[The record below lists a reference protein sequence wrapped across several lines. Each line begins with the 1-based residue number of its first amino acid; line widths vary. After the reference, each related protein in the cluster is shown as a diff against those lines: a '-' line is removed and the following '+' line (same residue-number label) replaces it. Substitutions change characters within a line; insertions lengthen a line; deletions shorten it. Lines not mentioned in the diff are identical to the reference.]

1 MQTKI
6 VLLIILAA
14 IVALALVLFQYYYKS
29 KKRGRLTVFL
39 SFLRFIGIF
48 GLLLLL
54 INPKFTKKEY
64 TLEKTNLVILTDN
77 STSVESSKNEIASIL
92 EKINSNEA
100 VANRFRIKQYNF
112 GTSLEES
119 NALDYKAKHTNI
131 TKALSS
137 IKDIYAYTNTAML
150 LLTDGNQTIGEDYEF
165 YSKTLKYPIFPIALG
180 DTTKYE
186 DVRIG
191 QVNVNKYAFLKNK
204 YPIETYA
211 IYEGK
216 GSITAAVNISVN
228 GKNVYRENINLSAE
242 NNSKRITTL
251 LGAKSVGVKRIKA
264 AITPLDNERNI
275 NNNQKNIVIEVID
288 EKTNIAIISNITHPD
303 IGALK
308 KSIEQNEQRSVTI
321 MKPNVKSKDL
331 EDVDVF
337 ILYQPERSFITIYKY
352 IQQKKASLFTVTG
365 AKTNWNFINRNRKQY
380 KVEDGYPIQEVFG
393 VLNPSFSKFD
403 ISDFSMEDFPPL
415 ESNAGTININ
425 EGETLIQTKI
435 QGRTLQ
441 SPILL
446 ALDDVDGKEVVL
458 FGENIWKWRVQSYR
472 NNQNF
477 ENFNNLIG
485 KLMLYLSTSKAKN
498 RLNVDY
504 KSVYQGSTDAKI
516 IATYFD
522 EAFVFD
528 PNASITLKLNGK
540 ENGFSNETPM
550 LVKGNF
556 YESDLTNIPSG
567 EYIFSV
573 TVKNENRSKTGSF
586 TILDFDVEK
595 QFLSTDYKKLN
606 QLAIGTGGQIYFPS
620 EIDVFLE
627 DIFNNKE
634 FVPIQKGKENVVPLI
649 DFWILFGIITAALAL
664 EWFIRK
670 YNGLT

>member
-14 IVALALVLFQYYYKS
+14 IVALALVLFQYYFKS

-39 SFLRFIGIF
+39 SFLRFIGVF

-77 STSVESSKNEIASIL
+77 STSVDGSKNEIASIL

-100 VANRFRIKQYNF
+100 IANRFRIKQYNF
-112 GTSLEES
+112 GTTLEES
-119 NALDYKAKHTNI
+119 DALDYKAKQTNI

-165 YSKTLKYPIFPIALG
+165 YSNTLKYPIFPIALG

-216 GSITAAVNISVN
+216 GSITAAVNITVN
-228 GKNVYRENINLSAE
+228 GKNIYRENINLSAE
-242 NNSKRITTL
+242 NNSKRIHTL
-251 LGAKSVGVKRIKA
+251 LGANSVGVKRIKV

-275 NNNQKNIVIEVID
+275 SNNQKNIAIEVID

-337 ILYQPERSFITIYKY
+337 ILYQPERSFSTIYKY
-352 IQQKKASLFTVTG
+352 IEQKKASLFTVTG
-365 AKTNWNFINRNRKQY
+365 AKTNWNFINSTRKQY
-380 KVEDGYPIQEVFG
+380 YVEDGYPTQEVFG

-403 ISDFSMEDFPPL
+403 ISDFLMEDFPPL
-415 ESNAGTININ
+415 ESNAGTIGNN

-441 SPILL
+441 SPMLL
-446 ALDDVDGKEVVL
+446 ALDDDNGKEVVL

-477 ENFNNLIG
+477 ENFDNLIG

-498 RLNVDY
+498 RLNVDFR
-504 KSVYQGSTDAKI
+504 SVYQGSIDAKI
-516 IATYFD
+516 TAAYFD

-528 PNASITLKLNGK
+528 ANASIALKLNGK

-556 YESDLTNIPSG
+556 YEADLTNIPAG
-567 EYIFSV
+567 EYIFTVS
-573 TVKNENRSKTGSF
+573 VKNENRSKTGSF

-606 QLAIGTGGQIYFPS
+606 QLATGTGGKIYFPS
-620 EIDVFLE
+620 EIDNFLE
-627 DIFNNKE
+627 NVTNNKE
-634 FVPIQKGKENVVPLI
+634 FVPVQKGKENVVPLI
-649 DFWILFGIITAALAL
+649 DFWILFGIIATALAL

>member
-6 VLLIILAA
+6 VLLIILAG
-14 IVALALVLFQYYYKS
+14 IVALALVLFQYYFKS
-29 KKRGRLTVFL
+29 KKRGRLTIFL
-39 SFLRFIGIF
+39 SFLRFITLF

-77 STSVESSKNEIASIL
+77 STSVDDSKNEISSIL

-100 VANRFRIKQYNF
+100 IANRFRIKQYNF

-119 NALDYKAKHTNI
+119 DVLDYKAKHTNI

-137 IKDIYAYTNTAML
+137 IKDIYGYTNTAML

-165 YSKTLKYPIFPIALG
+165 YSNTLKYPVFPIALG

-186 DVRIG
+186 DARIG

-216 GSITAAVNISVN
+216 GSITASVNITVN
-228 GKNVYRENINLSAE
+228 DKNVYRENINLSAE
-242 NNSKRITTL
+242 NNSKRIHTL
-251 LGAKSVGVKRIKA
+251 LGAKSVGVKRIKV
-264 AITPLDNERNI
+264 AITPLDNERNT
-275 NNNQKNIVIEVID
+275 NNNQKNIAIEVID

-321 MKPNVKSKDL
+321 MKPSVKSKDL

-337 ILYQPERSFITIYKY
+337 ILYQPERSFSTIYKY

-365 AKTNWNFINRNRKQY
+365 AKTNWNFINRTRKQY
-380 KVEDGYPIQEVFG
+380 KVEDGYPTQEVFG
-393 VLNPSFSKFD
+393 VLNKSFSKFD
-403 ISDFSMEDFPPL
+403 ISDFSMEEFPPL
-415 ESNAGTININ
+415 ESNIGAIAIN
-425 EGETLIQTKI
+425 EGETLIHTKI
-435 QGRTLQ
+435 QGIALE
-441 SPILL
+441 SPMLF
-446 ALDDVDGKEVVL
+446 ALDDDNGKEVVL

-472 NNQNF
+472 NSQNF
-477 ENFNNLIG
+477 ENFDNLIN
-485 KLMLYLSTSKAKN
+485 KLMLYLSTSMAMN

-504 KSVYQGSTDAKI
+504 KTVYQGSTDAKI
-516 IATYFD
+516 TAAYFD

-556 YESDLTNIPSG
+556 YETDLTNIPAG

-573 TVKNENRSKTGSF
+573 IVENENRSKTGSF

-606 QLAIGTGGQIYFPS
+606 QLATSTGGQIYFPS
-620 EIDVFLE
+620 EIDAFLE
-627 DIFNNKE
+627 NATNNKQ
-634 FVPIQKGKENVVPLI
+634 FVPVRKGKENVVPLI
-649 DFWILFGIITAALAL
+649 DFWILFGIITAALTL
-664 EWFIRK
+664 EWLIRK

>member
-6 VLLIILAA
+6 VLLIILAV
-14 IVALALVLFQYYYKS
+14 IVALALVLFQYYFKT

-39 SFLRFIGIF
+39 SFIRFMGIF

-54 INPKFTKKEY
+54 INPTFTKKEY

-77 STSVESSKNEIASIL
+77 STSVEGSKNEIATIL

-100 VANRFRIKQYNF
+100 IANRFRIKQYNF

-119 NALDYKAKHTNI
+119 DALDYKAKQTNI

-137 IKDIYAYTNTAML
+137 IKDIYAYTNTAMV

-165 YSKTLKYPIFPIALG
+165 YSNTLKYPIFPIALG

-204 YPIETYA
+204 YPIEAYA
-211 IYEGK
+211 VYEGK
-216 GSITAAVNISVN
+216 GSITAAVNITVN
-228 GKNVYRENINLSAE
+228 EKIIYRENINLSAE
-242 NNSKRITTL
+242 NNSKRIHTL
-251 LGAKSVGVKRIKA
+251 LKAKSVGVKRIKV

-275 NNNQKNIVIEVID
+275 SNNLKNIAIEVIN
-288 EKTNIAIISNITHPD
+288 EKTNIAIISNMTHPD
-303 IGALK
+303 IGMFK

-321 MKPNVKSKDL
+321 MKPNVKLKDL

-337 ILYQPERSFITIYKY
+337 ILYQPDRFFNTIYKF

-365 AKTNWNFINRNRKQY
+365 AKTNWNFINRTRKQY
-380 KVEDGYPIQEVFG
+380 NVEEGYPTQEVFG

-415 ESNAGTININ
+415 ESNAGAIGTND
-425 EGETLIQTKI
+425 GKTLIQTKI
-435 QGRTLQ
+435 QGRILQ
-441 SPILL
+441 SPMLL
-446 ALDDVDGKEVVL
+446 ALDDDNGKEVVL

-477 ENFNNLIG
+477 ENFDNVLG
-485 KLMLYLSTSKAKN
+485 KLMLYLSTSKGKN
-498 RLNVDY
+498 RLNIDY
-504 KSVYQGSTDAKI
+504 KSVYQGSTEARI
-516 IATYFD
+516 TAAYFD

-528 PNASITLKLNGK
+528 PNASISLKLNGK

-556 YESDLTNIPSG
+556 YEADLTNIPAG
-567 EYIFSV
+567 EYTFSI

-595 QFLSTDYKKLN
+595 QFSSTDFKKLN
-606 QLAIGTGGQIYFPS
+606 QLATDTGGQIYFPS
-620 EIDVFLE
+620 EIDAFLE
-627 DIFNNKE
+627 NIINNKQ
-634 FVPIQKGKENVVPLI
+634 FVPVQKGKENVVPLI
-649 DFWILFGIITAALAL
+649 DFWILLSIITAALTL